1 MPLTFYKLLHLIAM
15 LSALVALGGLIT
27 GPSAGFRKALVAVHG
42 TAMLIL
48 LVAGFGAHAKLGVD
62 GFPPWLWG
70 KLAIWLVLGGIVVP
84 IRKKP
89 ESKGLWLVLVIV
101 LASLS
106 SWLALYKPF

>member
-27 GPSAGFRKALVAVHG
+27 GPSPGFRKALVAVHG

-48 LVAGFGAHAKLGVD
+48 LVAGFGAHAKLGLD
-62 GFPPWLWG
+62 GFPAWLWA
-70 KLAIWLVLGGIVVP
+70 KLAIWLVLGAIVVP

-89 ESKGLWLVLVIV
+89 ESKGLWLVVVIV
-101 LASLS
+101 LASMS

>member
-1 MPLTFYKLLHLIAM
+1 VPLTFYKLLHLIAM
-15 LSALVALGGLIT
+15 LSALVALGGLIA

-48 LVAGFGAHAKLGVD
+48 LVAGFGAHAKLGLD

-70 KLAIWLVLGGIVVP
+70 KIGVWLVLGGIVVP
-84 IRKKP
+84 IRKRP
-89 ESKGLWLVLVIV
+89 ESKALWLGLVIV